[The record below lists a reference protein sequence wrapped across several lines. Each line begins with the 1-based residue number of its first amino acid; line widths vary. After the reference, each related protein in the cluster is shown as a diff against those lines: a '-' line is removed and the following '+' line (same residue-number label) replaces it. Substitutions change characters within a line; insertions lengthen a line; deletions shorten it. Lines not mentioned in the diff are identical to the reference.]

1 MIFKV
6 LFCREKRNAYDG
18 ELHIVHEIWTKTKS
32 QRFFND
38 FLCNPFKSRSQSSP
52 CSWIGQCFHKLII
65 RHSILTS
72 QKKNQSIGFTLVR
85 SLEGVSREG
94 LGLEEAICVCVFCRV
109 SLRCACTCGFG
120 LLTRGKPSTL
130 FFYSTVQQVRE
141 LHMLLK
147 ESEWVTIMMMFLVLD
162 VILHMWCLP
171 LWAWILRIF
180 GLLWT
185 SFLPL
190 PFLSHSSVLFS
201 KFFFQLR
208 YALGLIWFCL
218 ILIVE
223 ITCWASTRPGRRLAG
238 APSDLGFLSSILF
251 VGILF

>member
-1 MIFKV
+1 M
-6 LFCREKRNAYDG
+6 
-18 ELHIVHEIWTKTKS
+18 T
-32 QRFFND
+32 FFATH
-38 FLCNPFKSRSQSSP
+38 SSP
-52 CSWIGQCFHKLII
+52 EANPVSVAESVNVSTSLL
-65 RHSILTS
+65 SDILFW
-72 QKKNQSIGFTLVR
+72 QAKKKNQSIGFTLVR

-130 FFYSTVQQVRE
+130 FFYSTVQQARE
-141 LHMLLK
+141 LHLLLK

-171 LWAWILRIF
+171 LWVWILRIF

-190 PFLSHSSVLFS
+190 PFLSHSSVVC

-208 YALGLIWFCL
+208 YALGLIWFFL

-223 ITCWASTRPGRRLAG
+223 ITCWAFTRPGRRLAG